1 MKTRRIQRSPFEILA
16 VPVLSDNFVYLVC
29 RGRKAV
35 LVDAGEA
42 APVRR
47 ALEENGLEL
56 TRILT
61 THRHADHT
69 AALPEL
75 RSVVTGEENAIG
87 TVEALAVPGHTSGDT
102 AWYFPEAGALFTGDC
117 LINGACGRPMD
128 GTAAQ
133 LFASLQ
139 KIKQLPDGTLIFG
152 GHDYLDENLR
162 FGRMVE
168 PDNMDIRARLE
179 LYRTDPAAALFVTL
193 AEEKKTNVF
202 LRVASGEEFAALRTK
217 KDRSF

>member
-1 MKTRRIQRSPFEILA
+1 MKIQRIQRTPFEILA

-29 RGRKAV
+29 RNRAAI
-35 LVDAGEA
+35 LIDAGEA
-42 APVRR
+42 GPIRK
-47 ALEENGLEL
+47 ALENNNLQL
-56 TRILT
+56 TQILI

-75 RSVVTGEENAIG
+75 RSAVTGKEEAVG
-87 TVEALAVPGHTSGDT
+87 TVEALAVPGHTAGDT

-133 LFASLQ
+133 LYDSLQ
-139 KIKQLPDGTLIFG
+139 KIKQLPDETLILG

-162 FGRMVE
+162 FGLTVE
-168 PDNMDIRARLE
+168 PDNADLRARLE

-202 LRVASGEEFAALRTK
+202 LRVASGEEFAALRTQ
-217 KDRSF
+217 KDKF